1 MVVNTG
7 STSDSVAM
15 TISAASAEV
24 APSRRKLC
32 TWCFRPPAITHRPTA
47 PLQTIMIAAKIVSR
61 GRPDLSLPPASI
73 IETISA
79 TSITVTE
86 TARISVPNGSPTRCA
101 TTSA

>member
-1 MVVNTG
+1 
-7 STSDSVAM
+7 
-15 TISAASAEV
+15 
-24 APSRRKLC
+24 
-32 TWCFRPPAITHRPTA
+32 
-47 PLQTIMIAAKIVSR
+47 MIAEKIVSR
-61 GRPDLSLPPASI
+61 ARPACSGPPLSI